1 MYHGAVARTIV
12 LAGQKGGVG
21 KTTVALCLATEAM
34 ERGMS
39 VLLVDADP
47 QGSART
53 WGDVAAEAGRKAP
66 TVVAMGATMH
76 RDGQLRRVADGYDLA
91 IVDCPPRHGEIQRSA
106 LLVADIVLLPCGP
119 AAMDA
124 WALAASVDLVAEA
137 RTVRPELPAHVLITR
152 KQGRTALG
160 KGARDVLTT
169 SGLPVLRSE
178 LGYRVA
184 YQEAIAA
191 GQGVTSYAPRDVAAE
206 EIHALYD
213 EVHALLD
220 GEGNDVQKARRRSA
234 KAAARR

>member
-1 MYHGAVARTIV
+1 M

-21 KTTVALCLATEAM
+21 KTTAALCLAAEAIK
-34 ERGMS
+34 RGLS
-39 VLLVDADP
+39 VLLIDADP

-53 WGDVAAEAGRKAP
+53 WGDVAAEAGWKAP

-76 RDGQLRRVADGYDLA
+76 RDGQLRRVADGYELA

-106 LLVADIVLLPCGP
+106 LLVADLVILPCGP

-124 WALAASVDLVAEA
+124 WALGASVDLVNEA
-137 RTVRPELPAHVLITR
+137 RVVRPDLPAYVLITR

-160 KGARDVLTT
+160 KGARDVLAT
-169 SGLPVLRSE
+169 SGLPVLRTE

-191 GQGVTSYAPRDVAAE
+191 GQGVTTYAPRDAAAE
-206 EIHALYD
+206 EILALYE
-213 EVHALLD
+213 EVRALLD
-220 GEGNDVQKARRRSA
+220 GEGTDVQKARRRPA